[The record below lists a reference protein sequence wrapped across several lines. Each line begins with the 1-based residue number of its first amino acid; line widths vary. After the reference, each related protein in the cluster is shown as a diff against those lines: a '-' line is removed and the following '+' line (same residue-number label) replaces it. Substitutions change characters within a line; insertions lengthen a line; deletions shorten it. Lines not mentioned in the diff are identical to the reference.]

1 VSAAGG
7 WDAIWRS
14 TEDISPREEEKGKR
28 VQEAPVMMV
37 DLQQRDLRDLV

>member
-1 VSAAGG
+1 MSAAGG

-14 TEDISPREEEKGKR
+14 TEDISPREEEKGQR

-37 DLQQRDLRDLV
+37 DLQQRDIRDLV